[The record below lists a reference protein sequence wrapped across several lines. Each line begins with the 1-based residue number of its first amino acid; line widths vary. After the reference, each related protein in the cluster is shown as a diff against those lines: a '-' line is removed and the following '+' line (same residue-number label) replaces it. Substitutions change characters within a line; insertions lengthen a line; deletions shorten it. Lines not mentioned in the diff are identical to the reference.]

1 VAEMVCFTQALRPMR
16 ANSTYACRPVG
27 QLVCASQMLR
37 VMPDGQR
44 VVEEADGIDALEAL
58 ELQSHPQLQAAAAGL
73 VDTYFGE
80 DYGL

>member
-1 VAEMVCFTQALRPMR
+1 
-16 ANSTYACRPVG
+16 
-27 QLVCASQMLR
+27 MLR
-37 VMPDGQR
+37 AMPGGQR

-58 ELQSHPQLQAAAAGL
+58 ELQSHPQLQSAAAHL